1 MDSSLYNVFLITYL
15 FNIFYILKEDL
26 DTKYIPLLGFYPFV
40 ILSGMYYY
48 FEFWYVLGLI
58 PIILYLLCILA
69 LDIREYYKW
78 PLSSIGEKWKFLDT
92 WVYDYFLYIFIL
104 DIVISSIVTNF
115 WTLTFIKDFII
126 VFITTII
133 TGIVFLTLHHKR
145 VKMLVFKAKINSFEE
160 LDTALFDRKLK
171 SIKWKELFKKS
182 DLLFNEQQKD
192 LLDYYKNRVP
202 LFLFGNTF
210 ILCFIL
216 VKYV

>member
-1 MDSSLYNVFLITYL
+1 MDFSLYTVFLIIYIL
-15 FNIFYILKEDL
+15 NIFYILKEDL

-40 ILSGMYYY
+40 ILSGIYYY
-48 FEFWYVLGLI
+48 FEFGYIMWII

-92 WVYDYFLYIFIL
+92 WIYDYFLYIFIL
-104 DIVISSIVTNF
+104 DIVVSSIVTNF
-115 WTLTFIKDFII
+115 WTLAFIKDFII
-126 VFITTII
+126 IFITTII
-133 TGIVFLTLHHKR
+133 TWIFFLSMHHKK
-145 VKMLVFKAKINSFEE
+145 VKLLVSKAKINSFEE
-160 LDTALFDRKLK
+160 LDTALYDRKL
-171 SIKWKELFKKS
+171 SGIKYKELCKES
-182 DLLFNEQQKD
+182 DLHFNEDQKE